1 MQPLADMYRLPE
13 EDFIRV
19 ADQTRMKERSLQVA
33 REVLVEG
40 RGLSEVGERHGMKRQ
55 QVLAIRNR
63 FFAEYLQ
70 SSMFPPKWVRA
81 TVCALQDLLEKFMVE
96 VEQERIKYFSQ
107 KEG

>member
-63 FFAEYLQ
+63 F
-70 SSMFPPKWVRA
+70 
-81 TVCALQDLLEKFMVE
+81 
-96 VEQERIKYFSQ
+96 
-107 KEG
+107 

>member
-1 MQPLADMYRLPE
+1 MQPMTDTYRLPE
-13 EDFIRV
+13 EDFGRV
-19 ADQTRMKERSLQVA
+19 AAQTRMKERSLQVA

-40 RGLSEVGERHGMKRQ
+40 KGLSEVGERHGMKRQ

-63 FFAEYLQ
+63 FFSEYLQ

-81 TVCALQDLLEKFMVE
+81 SVCAPQEMLDRFLAE

-107 KEG
+107 KGE

>member
-1 MQPLADMYRLPE
+1 
-13 EDFIRV
+13 
-19 ADQTRMKERSLQVA
+19 MKERSLQVA

-70 SSMFPPKWVRA
+70 SSMFPPKV
-81 TVCALQDLLEKFMVE
+81 
-96 VEQERIKYFSQ
+96 
-107 KEG
+107 G

>member
-13 EDFIRV
+13 EDFGRV
-19 ADQTRMKERSLQVA
+19 AEQTRMKERSLRVA

-40 RGLSEVGERHGMKRQ
+40 KGLSEVADRYGMKRQ

-81 TVCALQDLLEKFMVE
+81 TVCAPQDMLDKFMVD

-107 KEG
+107 KG